1 MSICIVLRIVQ
12 FAVTIFFTFNS
23 LQFFTT
29 MIMVTSLWIMT
40 FTTAQKTE
48 MGSLSGDIEINTSVE
63 PGSDLEYEILQV
75 FENNGFEEIDL
86 DADEE
91 NEVRKKDRDLSYT
104 YELRLSSLTHISS
117 LFIIPPVMILLD
129 GTNVM
134 LCKGSLH
141 PSASIKL
148 KLYIPFQYCLS

>member
-104 YELRLSSLTHISS
+104 YELRLSSLTHHSS
-117 LFIIPPVMILLD
+117 CYDLVRW
-129 GTNVM
+129 N
-134 LCKGSLH
+134 
-141 PSASIKL
+141 
-148 KLYIPFQYCLS
+148 